1 MIGGD
6 VHMDNSKESV
16 KDILLSNIT
25 DNFEFD
31 TYYIR
36 GSFTQLMIHTLAMK
50 YGFDRQG
57 PTERNKE
64 NLFLLIDYIFN
75 RCIKENIKITI
86 SREQYPTDYTH
97 QEITNGVYG
106 VYMYSRNEPKGNIKF
121 SFKHNNIVN
130 KYNN

>member
-1 MIGGD
+1 
-6 VHMDNSKESV
+6 MDNSKESV

-25 DNFEFD
+25 DDFKFD

-75 RCIKENIKITI
+75 RCIKENIKIKI
-86 SREQYPTDYTH
+86 SREQYQIDYTH

-106 VYMYSRNEPKGNIKF
+106 VYMYNRNEPKGNIKF
-121 SFKHNNIVN
+121 SFEYKQ
-130 KYNN
+130 

>member
-25 DNFEFD
+25 DDFEFD

-57 PTERNKE
+57 PVERNKE
-64 NLFLLIDYIFN
+64 DLFLLIDHIFN
-75 RCIKENIKITI
+75 RSVKENIEIQI
-86 SREQYPTDYTH
+86 HREQYPIDFTH
-97 QEITNGVYG
+97 QEVTNGVYG
-106 VYMYSRNEPKGNIKF
+106 VYMYNRNEPKGNIKF
-121 SFKHNNIVN
+121 SFEYKQ
-130 KYNN
+130 

>member
-16 KDILLSNIT
+16 KDILFSNIT
-25 DNFEFD
+25 DDFEFD

-36 GSFTQLMIHTLAMK
+36 GSFTQLMIHALAMK

-75 RCIKENIKITI
+75 RCIKENIKIKI
-86 SREQYPTDYTH
+86 RREQYPIEYTH
-97 QEITNGVYG
+97 KEIKGVREIYK
-106 VYMYSRNEPKGNIKF
+106 YNRNEPKGNIKF
-121 SFKHNNIVN
+121 RFEYK
-130 KYNN
+130 

>member
-1 MIGGD
+1 
-6 VHMDNSKESV
+6 MDNSKESV

-25 DNFEFD
+25 DDFEFD

-57 PTERNKE
+57 HTERNKE

-75 RCIKENIKITI
+75 RCIKENIKIKI
-86 SREQYPTDYTH
+86 SREQYPIDYTH

-106 VYMYSRNEPKGNIKF
+106 VYMYNRNEPKGNIKF
-121 SFKHNNIVN
+121 SFEYKQ
-130 KYNN
+130 

>member
-6 VHMDNSKESV
+6 VHMDNSKEIV

-25 DNFEFD
+25 DDFEFD

-57 PTERNKE
+57 HTERNKE
-64 NLFLLIDYIFN
+64 NLFSLIDYIFN
-75 RCIKENIKITI
+75 RCIKENIKIQI
-86 SREQYPTDYTH
+86 IREQYPIEYTH
-97 QEITNGVYG
+97 QEIKGVREIYK
-106 VYMYSRNEPKGNIKF
+106 YNRNEPKGNIKF
-121 SFKHNNIVN
+121 RFEYK
-130 KYNN
+130 

>member
-25 DNFEFD
+25 DDFKFD

-57 PTERNKE
+57 HTERNKE

-75 RCIKENIKITI
+75 RCIKENIKIKI
-86 SREQYPTDYTH
+86 SREQYPIDYTH
-97 QEITNGVYG
+97 QEIKGVREIYK
-106 VYMYSRNEPKGNIKF
+106 YNRNEPKGNIKF
-121 SFKHNNIVN
+121 SFEYK
-130 KYNN
+130 

>member
-25 DNFEFD
+25 DDFEFD

-57 PTERNKE
+57 HTERNKE

-75 RCIKENIKITI
+75 RCIKENIKIKI
-86 SREQYPTDYTH
+86 SREQYPIEYTH
-97 QEITNGVYG
+97 QEIKGVREIYK
-106 VYMYSRNEPKGNIKF
+106 YNKNEPKGNIKF
-121 SFKHNNIVN
+121 SFEYK
-130 KYNN
+130 

>member
-25 DNFEFD
+25 DDFEFD
-31 TYYIR
+31 TYNIR

-57 PTERNKE
+57 HTERNKE

-75 RCIKENIKITI
+75 RCIKENIKIKI
-86 SREQYPTDYTH
+86 SREQYPIDYTH

-106 VYMYSRNEPKGNIKF
+106 VYMYNRNEPKGNIKF
-121 SFKHNNIVN
+121 SFEYKQ
-130 KYNN
+130 

>member
-25 DNFEFD
+25 DDFEFD

-57 PTERNKE
+57 HAERNKE
-64 NLFLLIDYIFN
+64 DLFLLIDYIFN
-75 RCIKENIKITI
+75 RCIKENIKIKI
-86 SREQYPTDYTH
+86 SREQYPIDYTH
-97 QEITNGVYG
+97 QEIKGVREIYR
-106 VYMYSRNEPKGNIKF
+106 YNRNEPKGNIKF
-121 SFKHNNIVN
+121 SFEYK
-130 KYNN
+130 